1 MQSIKTLFFGAIVA
15 LLWAA
20 PAMAQHFHVVNKLP
34 AKNVCKGQN
43 ELPPDLYDDL
53 NKAVNDVIKSGV
65 IGDIDKTVDKTLSDN
80 KIGDTNTVDVEVNIA
95 TDADSYLK
103 AMHDAGTNRSD
114 ADMKD
119 WFGKDVAH
127 TDTVGHGKNQ
137 KIVIFIF
144 CGEHLKTRL
153 LDGNAAR
160 TIVHELVHA
169 QLYAMSLRG
178 LPPDKEPYKEDDNK
192 KFVED
197 QGRTGHGD
205 EHNVDF
211 NKIVERLT
219 KLFDDDMKKQA
230 EKPKVTEKSKGK
242 TKSATSKPKKKPR
255 RSKAPAEEASA
266 PSNSGISIGIGV
278 NLGKPRERHERRE
291 PEHERQNNSGFNF
304 R

>member
-1 MQSIKTLFFGAIVA
+1 MI
-15 LLWAA
+15 
-20 PAMAQHFHVVNKLP
+20 
-34 AKNVCKGQN
+34 
-43 ELPPDLYDDL
+43 L

-80 KIGDTNTVDVEVNIA
+80 KIDDTSTVDVEVNIA

-160 TIVHELVHA
+160 TVVHELVHA

-178 LPPDKEPYKEDDNK
+178 LPPGKEPYKEDDNK
-192 KFVED
+192 KFAED
-197 QGRTGHGD
+197 QGRTGHAD
-205 EHNVDF
+205 EHNADF
-211 NKIVERLT
+211 NKIVERLDQAVRGGHEEAGG
-219 KLFDDDMKKQA
+219 KAESHGKVEGENQIGDEQA
-230 EKPKVTEKSKGK
+230 EEKAAPRQ
-242 TKSATSKPKKKPR
+242 SADR
-255 RSKAPAEEASA
+255 RSVSA
-266 PSNSGISIGIGV
+266 VKLRKSRLVSA
-278 NLGKPRERHERRE
+278 
-291 PEHERQNNSGFNF
+291 
-304 R
+304 